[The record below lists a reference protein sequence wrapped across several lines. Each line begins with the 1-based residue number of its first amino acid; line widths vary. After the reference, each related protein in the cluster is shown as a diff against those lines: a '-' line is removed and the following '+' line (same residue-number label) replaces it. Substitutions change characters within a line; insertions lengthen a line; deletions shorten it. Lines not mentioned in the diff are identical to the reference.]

1 MGCHSLT
8 LVPISMLKIVELNYR
23 KFLETGTRNL
33 DQRETTFFLRFYNII
48 HSSTIFDSNRDRK
61 VASRTV
67 ENFSSKMFR
76 EWERVRFT
84 AGEGACSREFGEW
97 SGMPLLNES
106 VETWTK
112 ESMTET
118 LPLL

>member
-1 MGCHSLT
+1 M
-8 LVPISMLKIVELNYR
+8 K
-23 KFLETGTRNL
+23 LEPGTSI
-33 DQRETTFFLRFYNII
+33 RERQLFFLRFYNII

-67 ENFSSKMFR
+67 ENFSSKMSG